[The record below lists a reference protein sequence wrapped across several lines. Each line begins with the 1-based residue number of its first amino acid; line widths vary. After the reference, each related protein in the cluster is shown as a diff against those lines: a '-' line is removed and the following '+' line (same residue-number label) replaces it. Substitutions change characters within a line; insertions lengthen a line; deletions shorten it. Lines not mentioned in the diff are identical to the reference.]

1 MSDKPIVTVRECM
14 NTRFDVLDEMQ
25 TIREALTCLQNPE
38 NKCAIVQKRDEHDE
52 YGLLSLAD
60 VGRQVLAQGRS
71 PDRVNVYEVAQ
82 KPVISVHADMDV
94 RYCARLFERHRL
106 PRAPVV
112 EQNGSTGVEV
122 IGIVAF
128 THLVMRGMIKHRAL

>member
-1 MSDKPIVTVRECM
+1 MSSQNNEPVVTVRECM
-14 NTRFDVLDEMQ
+14 NTRFDVLDDMQ
-25 TIREALTCLQNPE
+25 TIREALTSLQNPE

-112 EQNGSTGVEV
+112 ENGEV